1 MENKNLDGSKVTA
14 SGWGVTKH
22 GANDSGETLR
32 KVVMD
37 VIPNPTCNKQYPSQ
51 KIKDSMMC
59 TLTRNKDT
67 CQGDSELPATW
78 GGSKVKLEPTTAK
91 IAIHNEI
98 IFNCWDTHISVPN
111 CFEMRKSTYHKQKWF
126 DNWVRNSA

>member
-67 CQGDSELPATW
+67 CQGDSGSGIDYFARQSQTQCVVGIVSFGTGCADPNI
-78 GGSKVKLEPTTAK
+78 GGVYTRVTSYLGWIQSQTGADYCK
-91 IAIHNEI
+91 
-98 IFNCWDTHISVPN
+98 NCNP
-111 CFEMRKSTYHKQKWF
+111 
-126 DNWVRNSA
+126 